1 MTIPVPVVHLVLYSP
16 SKYYVLMYYSSRA
29 YYARWNIH
37 GVRTIYYTYRSDQNE
52 PYVYDEADQMLYI
65 RDGEERC
72 IPCAIQNNPGVYEKT
87 IAALE
92 WANATFDYQ
101 YLVRS
106 NISTL
111 VNFTA
116 LLPRLSQIS
125 GYAGCTLNF
134 PEAGGVFVRGT
145 SILFTRSVVERLL
158 TLKSKMDFSMVD
170 DVGLAKVIREHL
182 PDAYPPLC
190 FNAHFRAVPDFRG
203 DYTTL
208 RSFLTAEM
216 RETIAFFRFKAQEF
230 EQVFDRNIDPCRI
243 VDVMQ
248 LTFLAEWLGR
258 DPILN

>member
-1 MTIPVPVVHLVLYSP
+1 MIPIPVVHLVLYSA
-16 SKYYVLMYYSSRA
+16 SKYYVLMYYSSRV
-29 YYARWNIH
+29 YYARWNVH
-37 GVRTIYYTYRSDQNE
+37 GVRTIYYTYRPEQKE
-52 PYVYDEADQMLYI
+52 PFVYDEAEQMLWI
-65 RDGEERC
+65 RDGNERC

-87 IAALE
+87 VTAFE
-92 WANATFDYQ
+92 WVQRTFDYQ

-116 LLPRLSQIS
+116 LLPRLSQVT

-145 SILFTRSVVERLL
+145 SILLTRGLIDRLL
-158 TLKSKMDFSMVD
+158 TDKSKMDLSMVD

-190 FNAHFRAVPDFRG
+190 FNAHFRTVPNFHG

-208 RSFLTAEM
+208 RSFLTPDI
-216 RETIAFFRFKAQEF
+216 RETIAFFRFKAQEA
-230 EQVFDRNIDPCRI
+230 EKIFDRNIDPCRI

-248 LTFLAEWLGR
+248 LTFLAEWLSL